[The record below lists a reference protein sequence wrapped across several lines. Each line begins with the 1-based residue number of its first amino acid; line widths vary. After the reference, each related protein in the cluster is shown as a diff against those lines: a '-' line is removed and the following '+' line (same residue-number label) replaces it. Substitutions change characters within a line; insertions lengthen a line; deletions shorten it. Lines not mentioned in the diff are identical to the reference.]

1 MLLPIELIRYTLD
14 WVPDLDPDIK
24 RQLGLIKKID
34 INKFKEIKRVCRVF
48 SGEAKNTFTGIKA
61 DIYKLPYYELESS
74 VWNIKG
80 CLILNIVKRNSTV
93 FGNAS
98 TGFSTIKNVCN
109 CNPNTPMTC
118 PLHICSA
125 N

>member
-48 SGEAKNTFTGIKA
+48 STTAKNSYTGLTA
-61 DIYKLPYYELESS
+61 TVYTLPYYELEST
-74 VWNIKG
+74 VWNIDG

-98 TGFSTIKNVCN
+98 TGFSTVKTVCKCLPNSAN
-109 CNPNTPMTC
+109 CC
-118 PLHICSA
+118 PLHICRA